1 MNTTLTTLALNLAL
15 NSRGIYNVTV
25 IDTMENG
32 NGLDVEFKR
41 PNCYY
46 KGSIVSWVLGEEI
59 TPEETHKLVAR
70 ASAISRKR
78 MAVRATFI
86 K

>member
-1 MNTTLTTLALNLAL
+1 MNTVSTLALKLAL
-15 NSRGIYNVTV
+15 NNRGIYGVTV
-25 IDTMENG
+25 VDTMENN

-41 PNCYY
+41 PDCYY

-59 TPEETHKLVAR
+59 TPEETHRLVAR
-70 ASAISRKR
+70 ASAMPRKR
-78 MAVRATFI
+78 MALRATFI

>member
-1 MNTTLTTLALNLAL
+1 MNTVSTLALNLGL
-15 NSRGIYNVTV
+15 NSRGIYGVTV
-25 IDTMENG
+25 IDTFENEK
-32 NGLDVEFKR
+32 GLDVEFKR

-59 TPEETHKLVAR
+59 TPEETHELIVR
-70 ASAISRKR
+70 AKAISRKR
-78 MAVRATFI
+78 MALRATTI

>member
-1 MNTTLTTLALNLAL
+1 MNTVSTLALNLGL

-25 IDTMENG
+25 IDTMEND
-32 NGLDVEFKR
+32 NGLDVKFKS
-41 PNCYY
+41 PDCYY
-46 KGSIVSWVLGEEI
+46 KGSIVSWVLGEDI
-59 TPEETHKLVAR
+59 SPEETHELIAR
-70 ASAISRKR
+70 ASKMPRKR

>member
-1 MNTTLTTLALNLAL
+1 MNTIVSTLALNLGL

-59 TPEETHKLVAR
+59 TPEETHELVER
-70 ASAISRKR
+70 AIKMPRRR

>member
-25 IDTMENG
+25 IDTFENG
-32 NGLDVEFKR
+32 VGLDVEFKR
-41 PNCYY
+41 PNQYY
-46 KGSIVSWVLGEEI
+46 KGGIASWVLGEDI
-59 TPEETHKLVAR
+59 TPEESRELVSRTVAMP
-70 ASAISRKR
+70 RKR
-78 MAVRATFI
+78 MALRATFI

>member
-25 IDTMENG
+25 IDTIEND

-41 PNCYY
+41 PNQYY
-46 KGSIVSWVLGEEI
+46 KGSIASWVLGEDI
-59 TPEETHKLVAR
+59 TPEESRKLVSR
-70 ASAISRKR
+70 AVAMPRKR
-78 MAVRATFI
+78 MALRATFI

>member
-1 MNTTLTTLALNLAL
+1 MNTVSTLALNLAL
-15 NSRGIYNVTV
+15 NNRGIYGVTIV
-25 IDTMENG
+25 DTMENN

-41 PNCYY
+41 PDCYY

-59 TPEETHKLVAR
+59 TPEETHRLVAR
-70 ASAISRKR
+70 AFAMPRKR
-78 MAVRATFI
+78 MALRATFI

>member
-1 MNTTLTTLALNLAL
+1 MNTVSTLALNLGL
-15 NSRGIYNVTV
+15 NSRGIYGVTV
-25 IDTMENG
+25 VDTFENER
-32 NGLDVEFKR
+32 GLDVEFKR

-59 TPEETHKLVAR
+59 TPEETHELVVR
-70 ASAISRKR
+70 AKAISRKR
-78 MAVRATFI
+78 MALRATTI

>member
-1 MNTTLTTLALNLAL
+1 MNTVFTLALNLAL
-15 NSRGIYNVTV
+15 NNRSIYGVTIV
-25 IDTMENG
+25 DTYENG

-46 KGSIVSWVLGEEI
+46 KSSIVSWVLGEEI
-59 TPEETHKLVAR
+59 TPEETHELVVR
-70 ASAISRKR
+70 AKAISRKR
-78 MAVRATFI
+78 MAVKATTI

>member
-1 MNTTLTTLALNLAL
+1 MNTVVNTLALNLAL
-15 NSRGIYNVTV
+15 NNRGIYGVTI
-25 IDTMENG
+25 IDTMENN

-41 PNCYY
+41 PDCYY

-59 TPEETHKLVAR
+59 TPEETHELIER
-70 ASAISRKR
+70 AIKMPRRR

>member
-25 IDTMENG
+25 IDTIENG

-41 PNCYY
+41 PNQYY
-46 KGSIVSWVLGEEI
+46 KGGASHPGFLGRI
-59 TPEETHKLVAR
+59 
-70 ASAISRKR
+70 
-78 MAVRATFI
+78 
-86 K
+86 

>member
-1 MNTTLTTLALNLAL
+1 MNTVTTLALNLGL
-15 NSRGIYNVTV
+15 NSRGIYGVTV
-25 IDTMENG
+25 VDSFENEK
-32 NGLDVEFKR
+32 GLDVEFKR

-59 TPEETHKLVAR
+59 TPEETHKLVER
-70 ASAISRKR
+70 AIKMPRRR

>member
-1 MNTTLTTLALNLAL
+1 MNTVVNTLALNLAL
-15 NSRGIYNVTV
+15 NSRGIYGVTV
-25 IDTMENG
+25 VDTFENEK
-32 NGLDVEFKR
+32 GLDVEFKR

-59 TPEETHKLVAR
+59 TPEETHKLVVR
-70 ASAISRKR
+70 AIKMPRRR

>member
-1 MNTTLTTLALNLAL
+1 MNTVSTLALNLGL

-32 NGLDVEFKR
+32 VGLDVEFKR
-41 PNCYY
+41 ANQYY
-46 KGSIVSWVLGEEI
+46 KGSIASWVLGEEI
-59 TPEETHKLVAR
+59 TAEESRELVAR
-70 ASAISRKR
+70 ASTISRKR
-78 MAVRATFI
+78 MAIRATTI

>member
-1 MNTTLTTLALNLAL
+1 MNTIVSTLALNLAL
-15 NSRGIYNVTV
+15 NSRNIYGVTV
-25 IDTMENG
+25 VDTFENS

-59 TPEETHKLVAR
+59 TPEETHELVKR
-70 ASAISRKR
+70 AVAMPRKR

>member
-1 MNTTLTTLALNLAL
+1 MNTVSTLALNLAL
-15 NSRGIYNVTV
+15 NNRGIYNVTV

-41 PNCYY
+41 QDCYY

-59 TPEETHKLVAR
+59 TPEETHELVVR

-78 MAVRATFI
+78 MALRATFI

>member
-1 MNTTLTTLALNLAL
+1 MNTVSTLALNLAL

-25 IDTMENG
+25 IDTIENG

-41 PNCYY
+41 PNQYY
-46 KGSIVSWVLGEEI
+46 KGSIASWVLGEDI
-59 TPEETHKLVAR
+59 TPEESRELVSRVVAMP
-70 ASAISRKR
+70 RKR
-78 MAVRATFI
+78 MALRATFI

>member
-1 MNTTLTTLALNLAL
+1 MNTVSTLALNLAL
-15 NSRGIYNVTV
+15 NNRGIYGVTIV
-25 IDTMENG
+25 DTMENG

-41 PNCYY
+41 PDCYY

-59 TPEETHKLVAR
+59 TPEESHKLVAR
-70 ASAISRKR
+70 VSAISRKR
-78 MAVRATFI
+78 MALRATFI

>member
-25 IDTMENG
+25 IDTIENG

-41 PNCYY
+41 PNQYY
-46 KGSIVSWVLGEEI
+46 KGSIASWVLGEDI
-59 TPEETHKLVAR
+59 TPEESRELVSR
-70 ASAISRKR
+70 AVAMPRKR
-78 MAVRATFI
+78 MALRATFI

>member
-1 MNTTLTTLALNLAL
+1 MNTVTTLALNLGL

-25 IDTMENG
+25 IDTMENER
-32 NGLDVEFKR
+32 GLDVEFKR

-59 TPEETHKLVAR
+59 TPEETHGLVVR
-70 ASAISRKR
+70 AKAISRKR
-78 MAVRATFI
+78 MALRATTI

>member
-1 MNTTLTTLALNLAL
+1 MNTIVSTLGLNLAL
-15 NSRGIYNVTV
+15 NSRGIYGVTV
-25 IDTMENG
+25 IDTFEND

-59 TPEETHKLVAR
+59 TPEETHELVVR
-70 ASAISRKR
+70 AKAISRKR
-78 MAVRATFI
+78 MALRATTI

>member
-1 MNTTLTTLALNLAL
+1 MNTVSILALNLAL
-15 NSRGIYNVTV
+15 NNRGIYGVTIV
-25 IDTMENG
+25 DTMENN

-41 PNCYY
+41 PDCYY

-59 TPEETHKLVAR
+59 TPEETHELVVR
-70 ASAISRKR
+70 AKAISRKR
-78 MAVRATFI
+78 MALRATTI

>member
-1 MNTTLTTLALNLAL
+1 MNTVTTLALNLAL
-15 NSRGIYNVTV
+15 NNRGIYGVTIV
-25 IDTMENG
+25 DTMENG

-41 PNCYY
+41 PDCYY
-46 KGSIVSWVLGEEI
+46 KGSILCWVLGEEI